1 MYSQT
6 TCIFLRQLPGL
17 FYRYG
22 VPLTNIL
29 LFFLEMAIDERELFR
44 GLHGLEEE
52 YDLIG
57 ESIVVVVS
65 QKSITFC

>member
-1 MYSQT
+1 
-6 TCIFLRQLPGL
+6 
-17 FYRYG
+17 
-22 VPLTNIL
+22 
-29 LFFLEMAIDERELFR
+29 MAIDERELFR